1 MSDYKDVA
9 DQSRPN
15 RKSTLR
21 LTQEF
26 NENYFSQFRQSIS
39 ISNFSIMKND
49 ITNYRPLTE
58 IQLIQLE
65 TLTDIEKLE
74 LIKLYNTM
82 IKSIENVIS
91 TK

>member
-1 MSDYKDVA
+1 MEDNDKII
-9 DQSRPN
+9 QPKPN

-26 NENYFSQFRQSIS
+26 NEKYFTQFRKSLL

-49 ITNYRPLTE
+49 ITNYTPLSE
-58 IQLIQLE
+58 QQLIQVE
-65 TLTDIEKLE
+65 TLSDTEKIE

-82 IKSIENVIS
+82 FSTLENIVN
-91 TK
+91 